1 MRLRR
6 KPAAVLASGVVAAMA
21 LTACAGGDGSGE
33 GSANVGGLEA
43 CVDDPNECN
52 TAERQEGGE
61 LTWAMSSG
69 WDAWNGNTAAGNSLY
84 LTQATSGIAI
94 PTGNFLPDGT
104 WEWSTDL
111 LVKEPELIEED
122 PMKVRYEI
130 KPEAVW
136 DDGTPVGSLDDFLFH
151 RNSLTSDSDLCDE
164 KCDPAAVSYGDNV
177 ESIDE
182 VDGGIEV
189 TYVEGYLDPEWSF
202 GVPISL
208 PSHIAT
214 EEGFD
219 WQNDPAEMGD
229 AAEWFNTQ
237 IPYWSAGP
245 YKLDTDRVE
254 TGVSVSMV
262 PNEAWFGEIKPTLD
276 RINLVV
282 ISEQPTMLTA
292 LENGEIHGSEPA
304 SLDPDVAEQ
313 AGDLSGV
320 VSAIGTRP
328 AWDHINMNLKNEFLS
343 DIEVRK
349 AIFTAISLDQ
359 ILDATYNPITD
370 AEKRT
375 NHVFPESS
383 EYHEDVI
390 SDLGQGSGDIEA
402 AKQIL
407 ADAGYELDDDETLTM
422 PDGSDIDPL
431 SLVWLE
437 GNTMREITMTLLQST
452 LQELG
457 IPANL
462 NPNAPD
468 ALGSTLAEGKF
479 DIVEF
484 GWIGSPQFTGAPSQ
498 YWNSSS
504 ASNYAGINSEDID
517 KATEAVM
524 QTVDIDEAGK
534 LANDAAKLV
543 AAEYAILPVVTTPG
557 LIAMSE
563 DVANIR
569 PNGSTQLGP
578 FYNIGEWGL
587 KAE

>member
-6 KPAAVLASGVVAAMA
+6 KPAAVLASGVVAALV
-21 LTACAGGDGSGE
+21 LTACAGGDDADE
-33 GSANVGGLEA
+33 GSVNVGGLEA
-43 CVDDPNECN
+43 CEDDPNNCN
-52 TAERQEGGE
+52 AAERQDGGE

-69 WDAWNGNTAAGNSLY
+69 WDAWNGNTADGNSLY
-84 LTQATSGIAI
+84 LTQATSGISV
-94 PTGNFLPDGT
+94 PTGNWLPDGT
-104 WEWSTDL
+104 WQWGSDL
-111 LVKEPELIEED
+111 LTKEPELLEEN
-122 PMKVRYEI
+122 PMKVRYEFR
-130 KPEAVW
+130 PEAVW
-136 DDGTPVGSLDDFLFH
+136 DDGTPIGSLDDFLFH
-151 RNSLTSDSDLCDE
+151 RNSFTSDSDLCDE
-164 KCDPAAVSYGDNV
+164 QCDPAAITYGNNV
-177 ESIDE
+177 DSIDE

-189 TYVEGYLDPEWSF
+189 TYVEDYLDPEWSF

-208 PSHIAT
+208 PSHLAT
-214 EEGFD
+214 EQGFD
-219 WQNDPAEMGD
+219 WQNDPSEMGE
-229 AAEWFNTQ
+229 AAQWFNET

-245 YKLDTDRVE
+245 YKLDVEAVE

-262 PNEAWFGEIKPTLD
+262 PNEAWYGEIQPTLD

-282 ISEQPTMLTA
+282 IAEQPTMLTA

-313 AGDLSGV
+313 AGDLPGV
-320 VSAIGTRP
+320 VSAIGDRP
-328 AWDHINMNLKNEFLS
+328 AWDHINLNLRNELLA

-359 ILDATYNPITD
+359 ILDATYNPITEV
-370 AEKRT
+370 EKRT
-375 NHVFPESS
+375 NHVFPGTS

-402 AKQIL
+402 AQQIL
-407 ADAGYELDDDETLTM
+407 ADAGYELDGETLKM

-452 LQELG
+452 LEQLG

-462 NPNAPD
+462 EPNAPD
-468 ALGSTLAEGKF
+468 ALGSTLSEGKF

-484 GWIGSPQFTGAPSQ
+484 GWIGSPEFTGAPSQ
-498 YWNSSS
+498 YWNSGSS
-504 ASNYAGINSEDID
+504 SNYVGLDSEDID
-517 KATEAVM
+517 AATEAVV
-524 QTVDIDEAGK
+524 QTVDIDEAAS

-543 AAEYAILPVVTTPG
+543 AAEYVILPVVTTPG
-557 LIAMSE
+557 LIAMTE

-578 FYNIGEWGL
+578 FYNLEEWGF